1 MEFGFYFA
9 KQGGNI
15 MRIVE
20 LTDESKN
27 NILEN
32 LLKRSPNSYGKFE
45 SAVAEILLNIKTKG
59 DVYDPEFRKAAL
71 SLTNALR
78 DQGVK
83 TELISKK
90 ENISLDEYTT
100 FKKEDGATK
109 ITYVSKDG
117 AVEL

>member
-1 MEFGFYFA
+1 MKSLF
-9 KQGGNI
+9 
-15 MRIVE
+15 M
-20 LTDESKN
+20 
-27 NILEN
+27 ILN
-32 LLKRSPNSYGKFE
+32 LEK
-45 SAVAEILLNIKTKG
+45 LL
-59 DVYDPEFRKAAL
+59 YPL
-71 SLTNALR
+71 LR

>member
-1 MEFGFYFA
+1 MITHMKSLF
-9 KQGGNI
+9 
-15 MRIVE
+15 M
-20 LTDESKN
+20 
-27 NILEN
+27 ILN
-32 LLKRSPNSYGKFE
+32 L
-45 SAVAEILLNIKTKG
+45 
-59 DVYDPEFRKAAL
+59 
-71 SLTNALR
+71 

-90 ENISLDEYTT
+90 ENISLEEYTT